1 MRLYF
6 RGDDGQTNEGGAS
19 RPPSLLRTAANTD
32 PSAANTDAKP
42 GEAHGGGEN
51 MHIGELSRRTGVSVR
66 SIRHYDDNGLLGA
79 RRGENGYRI
88 FDEAAVRR
96 VLRIK
101 QLIHH
106 GLTVEEIRPMA
117 ACLDGPADEET
128 VCDHVIALYEQKL
141 RAIDDEIAALRAQR
155 ERVAERLRAL
165 NLRRTI
171 DARLGGHR
179 PTSQPI
185 S

>member
-1 MRLYF
+1 
-6 RGDDGQTNEGGAS
+6 
-19 RPPSLLRTAANTD
+19 
-32 PSAANTDAKP
+32 
-42 GEAHGGGEN
+42 

-141 RAIDDEIAALRAQR
+141 RSIDDEIAALRAQR

-165 NLRRTI
+165 NLRRAI
-171 DARLGGHR
+171 DARLGGLQPTLQPASQ
-179 PTSQPI
+179 PTSQPPSQPPSQPASQRGSQPASHRGARLTSQSI

>member
-1 MRLYF
+1 MR
-6 RGDDGQTNEGGAS
+6 
-19 RPPSLLRTAANTD
+19 
-32 PSAANTDAKP
+32 
-42 GEAHGGGEN
+42 
-51 MHIGELSRRTGVSVR
+51 IGELARRTGVSVR

-141 RAIDDEIAALRAQR
+141 RSIDDEIAALRAQR

-165 NLRRTI
+165 NLRRAI
-171 DARLGGHR
+171 DARLGGLQPTLQPASQ
-179 PTSQPI
+179 PTSQPPSQPPSQPASQRGSQPASHRGARLTSQSI

>member
-1 MRLYF
+1 RLTRVTTGQYDATASGSHGGNGAGAPRAPLDPHTGVRLYF

-32 PSAANTDAKP
+32 PSAADTDAKP
-42 GEAHGGGEN
+42 GEAHGGGGN
-51 MHIGELSRRTGVSVR
+51 MHIGELSGGTGGSVR
-66 SIRHYDDNGLLGA
+66 PTRHSDDNGLLGA

-101 QLIHH
+101 RLIHH

-128 VCDHVIALYEQKL
+128 V
-141 RAIDDEIAALRAQR
+141 
-155 ERVAERLRAL
+155 
-165 NLRRTI
+165 
-171 DARLGGHR
+171 
-179 PTSQPI
+179 
-185 S
+185 

>member
-1 MRLYF
+1 
-6 RGDDGQTNEGGAS
+6 
-19 RPPSLLRTAANTD
+19 
-32 PSAANTDAKP
+32 
-42 GEAHGGGEN
+42 
-51 MHIGELSRRTGVSVR
+51 MHIGELSRHTGVSVR

-141 RAIDDEIAALRAQR
+141 RSIDDEIAALRAQR

-165 NLRRTI
+165 NLRRAI
-171 DARLGGHR
+171 DARLGGLQPTLQPASQ
-179 PTSQPI
+179 PTSQPPSQPPSQPASQRGSQPASHRGARLTSQSI